1 MGMIPMKNSADIE
14 LRHLRAFE
22 VLLRERNLTRSAET
36 LGLAQPALSKT
47 LARLRRYFDDPL
59 FVRSGNKMEPTSK
72 ALELA
77 GSVRTLLDDA
87 VMLRAHHRPF
97 DPTRSQRQFTLSVV
111 DAGLARLLPR
121 LLAHLEQHAP
131 GVRLQI
137 VRIDLEGLEAAL
149 EAGHIDFALGA
160 FSSVSK
166 RIRRQPLWPIDY
178 VSVVRRDHPRLGAKP
193 SLQGFVAERHIL
205 VSTTGTGHSQQR
217 VERALEQAL
226 PPSQIVCRVATF
238 LAAALTVSRSDLVA
252 TLPDAM
258 VGEID
263 SLLGLR
269 SFAPP
274 LRLPRM
280 ETAVLWHERFHRDPG
295 NEWLRAAFA
304 ALF

>member
-1 MGMIPMKNSADIE
+1 MGMIPMKNSTDIE

-178 VSVVRRDHPRLGAKP
+178 VSVVRR
-193 SLQGFVAERHIL
+193 IL

>member
-1 MGMIPMKNSADIE
+1 MIPMKNSTDIE

-22 VLLRERNLTRSAET
+22 VLLRERNLTRAADT
-36 LGLAQPALSKT
+36 LGVAQPALSKT
-47 LARLRRYFDDPL
+47 LAKLRRYFDDPL
-59 FVRSGNKMEPTSK
+59 FVRSGNKMEPTTK
-72 ALELA
+72 ALQLA
-77 GSVRTLLDDA
+77 GSVRTLLDGA

-97 DPTRSQRQFTLSVV
+97 DPVRSQRQFTLSVV

-137 VRIDLEGLEAAL
+137 VPIDLEGLEAGL

-160 FSSVSK
+160 FSSLSK

-193 SLQGFVAERHIL
+193 TLQSFVAERHIL

-217 VERALEQAL
+217 VERALEHAL
-226 PPSQIVCRVATF
+226 PPSRIVCRVSTF
-238 LAAALTVSRSDLVA
+238 LAAAFTVSRTDLVA

-258 VGEID
+258 VGELD
-263 SLLGLR
+263 SRLGLR

-280 ETAVLWHERFHRDPG
+280 ETALLWHERFHRDPG
-295 NEWLRAAFA
+295 NEWLRAEFA
-304 ALF
+304 ELF